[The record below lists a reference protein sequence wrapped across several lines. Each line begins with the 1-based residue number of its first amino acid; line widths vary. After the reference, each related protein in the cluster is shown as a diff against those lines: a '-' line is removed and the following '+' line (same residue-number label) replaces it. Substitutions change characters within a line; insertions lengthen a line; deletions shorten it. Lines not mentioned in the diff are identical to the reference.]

1 MIRKLLN
8 SAIILKLFVIMSIT
22 LFTNCSDSMKILWHE
37 NPKFDLWLYSWQLE
51 VTTTAP
57 SQNMTI
63 QMDGPVDLTIDWGDA
78 IEETTTLTS
87 ITHTYAATG
96 VYVLKIRGNASR
108 IYFNNPDAQA
118 RLTGFLS
125 PLRGVDGIWNFTDTF
140 QDCANITTPIPT
152 GFFDYYTGV
161 ISFRRV
167 FYNSGIT
174 GTIPGDLFATNSLA
188 GDFNGVFLN
197 TGLSGSIP
205 AGLFANNPE
214 ASDFT
219 HTFLNCTGLT
229 GTIPAGLFANCP
241 NALVF
246 QVTFGGCTG
255 LTGSIPA
262 NLFFNN
268 PQVCGGL
275 RVYLMVVQ
283 A

>member
-152 GFFDYYTGV
+152 GFFDYCPQV
-161 ISFRRV
+161 ESFRRV
-167 FYNSGIT
+167 FW
-174 GTIPGDLFATNSLA
+174 DA
-188 GDFNGVFLN
+188 GK
-197 TGLSGSIP
+197 
-205 AGLFANNPE
+205 
-214 ASDFT
+214 
-219 HTFLNCTGLT
+219 
-229 GTIPAGLFANCP
+229 
-241 NALVF
+241 
-246 QVTFGGCTG
+246 FGNRTTYFIFRLEPLCH
-255 LTGSIPA
+255 
-262 NLFFNN
+262 
-268 PQVCGGL
+268 
-275 RVYLMVVQ
+275 R
-283 A
+283 